1 MISKVVDSIASLIW
15 GYAND
20 NEDAKREFQKAVS
33 DGLICNADNACTTLA
48 SYITDVK
55 AKVAEVEEAK
65 SKARDAYAQWD
76 KFSLEH
82 SIAAQSQVALGDARA
97 ISDPDVGADVEHMFA
112 AAKKAYTD
120 MLDTIAYLADYTAK
134 NHILMEAFGI
144 EMCFMLT
151 HEPLNVADM
160 AGVSCKTAIILGD
173 DKFRR
178 EAAKCLL
185 DSVDDTDD
193 GDGDEDEDEEGV

>member
-1 MISKVVDSIASLIW
+1 MISKAVDSIASLIW
-15 GYAND
+15 GYAD
-20 NEDAKREFQKAVS
+20 GNEKAMKEFQKAVS

-48 SYITDVK
+48 SYIADMK

-65 SKARDAYAQWD
+65 NKARDTNAQWD

-82 SIAAQSQVALGDARA
+82 IIAAQSQVVFGDARA

-112 AAKKAYTD
+112 AVKKAYTD

-134 NHILMEAFGI
+134 NHTLMEALGI
-144 EMCFMLT
+144 EMCFMIA

-160 AGVSCKTAIILGD
+160 AGVSCKSAIILGD

-178 EAAKCLL
+178 SAAKCLL
-185 DSVDDTDD
+185 DSVGATDD
-193 GDGDEDEDEEGV
+193 EDNEDEEDV

>member
-15 GYAND
+15 GCAD
-20 NEDAKREFQKAVS
+20 GNENAKKEFQKVVS
-33 DGLICNADNACTTLA
+33 DGLICNADNACTALA
-48 SYITDVK
+48 SYITAMK

-65 SKARDAYAQWD
+65 CKACDANAQWD

-82 SIAAQSQVALGDARA
+82 IIAAQSQVVFGDARA

-120 MLDTIAYLADYTAK
+120 MLDTVAYLADYVAK
-134 NHILMEAFGI
+134 NHTLMEAFGI
-144 EMCFMLT
+144 EMCFMIA
-151 HEPLNVADM
+151 HESLNIADM

-178 EAAKCLL
+178 SAAKCLL

-193 GDGDEDEDEEGV
+193 DGDDEEDV

>member
-1 MISKVVDSIASLIW
+1 MISKAVDSIASLIW
-15 GYAND
+15 GYAD
-20 NEDAKREFQKAVS
+20 GNEKAMKEFKKAVS
-33 DGLICNADNACTTLA
+33 DGLICNADNACTALA

-65 SKARDAYAQWD
+65 RKARDTNAQWD

-82 SIAAQSQVALGDARA
+82 IIAAQSQAVLGDTRA

-112 AAKKAYTD
+112 AVKKAYTD
-120 MLDTIAYLADYTAK
+120 MLDTMAYLADYTAK
-134 NHILMEAFGI
+134 NHTLMQALGI
-144 EMCFMLT
+144 EMCFMMT

-185 DSVDDTDD
+185 DSVDDIDD
-193 GDGDEDEDEEGV
+193 DDGDEDEEDV